1 MVVKNALNIAMILTL
16 IPAVLRLVF
25 KGEIG
30 VEQAALMLVVGVFFI
45 AGGKPLVKI
54 VSAIAGLYLFS
65 REITGGIGVESVFGQ
80 LLALAIVLIGF
91 YVMFR
96 PLFPRS
102 WKNDDE

>member
-1 MVVKNALNIAMILTL
+1 MKNALNIAMILTL

-65 REITGGIGVESVFGQ
+65 REITGGIGVEAVFGQ
-80 LLALAIVLIGF
+80 LLALGIMLIGL
-91 YVMFR
+91 YIMIR

-102 WKNDDE
+102 WKNGGDD

>member
-1 MVVKNALNIAMILTL
+1 MKNALNIAMILTL
-16 IPAVLRLVF
+16 IPTVLRLVF

-30 VEQAALMLVVGVFFI
+30 VEQAALVLVVGVFFI

-54 VSAIAGLYLFS
+54 VSAITGLYLFS

-80 LLALAIVLIGF
+80 LLALGIVLIGF

-96 PLFPRS
+96 PLFPKS
-102 WKNDDE
+102 WKNDGDE